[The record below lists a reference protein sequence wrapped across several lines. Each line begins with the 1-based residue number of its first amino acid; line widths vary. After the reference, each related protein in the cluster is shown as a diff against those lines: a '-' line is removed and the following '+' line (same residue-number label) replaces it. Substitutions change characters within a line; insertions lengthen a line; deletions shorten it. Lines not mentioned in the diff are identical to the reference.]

1 MTPSGSGRP
10 AKLSAR
16 RSALRAI
23 SAFLAVITALLWAAP
38 AHADEIFGGIYV
50 HDLNSPLSK
59 SDIEDGFDLH
69 LGWRGEPL
77 TKLKIEPHAF
87 VSVNSS
93 GDTHYATVGISRKF
107 GDRIY
112 IRPGAGIA
120 VHTGSAGNFQ
130 NTANDKIEF
139 GSRFLFVPELG
150 IGARVNSRL
159 TVEASLVHLS
169 HGQIFGKQNPG
180 LDTIGVRLNYKL

>member
-1 MTPSGSGRP
+1 M
-10 AKLSAR
+10 
-16 RSALRAI
+16 RAI

-59 SDIEDGFDLH
+59 SDVEDGFDLQ
-69 LGWRGEPL
+69 LGWRGNPL
-77 TKLKIEPHAF
+77 TALKIEPHAF

-169 HGQIFGKQNPG
+169 HGQIFGKQIPG